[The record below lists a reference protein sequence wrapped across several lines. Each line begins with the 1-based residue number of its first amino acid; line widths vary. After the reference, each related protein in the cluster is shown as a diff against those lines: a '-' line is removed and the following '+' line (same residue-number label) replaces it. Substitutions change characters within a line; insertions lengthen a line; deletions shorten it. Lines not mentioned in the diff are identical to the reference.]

1 MKEDNTPDIENAI
14 IDGIIKEAEQDDFEF
29 GVALKSISDEDFNA
43 IIERD
48 HRPKGKSA
56 LGRLWRRY
64 RPWCVAAIAAVAAVL
79 IILLP
84 SINSMNAKLCES
96 ALYASAEYTTTS
108 RAGVDVMNVSLD
120 ELKKGLPELENRY
133 YDCIK
138 GDLIVGDIKE
148 PGWDLTVAYLRL
160 HKKGKAINVL
170 KTLSNTYPDTPF
182 GDHCQ
187 ALLTQL
193 Q

>member
-1 MKEDNTPDIENAI
+1 MKEDKTPNIEKVI
-14 IDGIIKEAEQDDFEF
+14 IDGIIKEAEQDDLEF

-48 HRPKGKSA
+48 RRPKGKSA
-56 LGRLWRRY
+56 AGPLWRRY
-64 RPWCVAAIAAVAAVL
+64 RPWCVSAVAAVL

-84 SINSMNAKLCES
+84 GINSMNAKLCEA

-108 RAGVDVMNVSLD
+108 RAGFDVMNVSLD
-120 ELKKGLPELENRY
+120 ELKEKLPELESRY

-138 GDLIVGDIKE
+138 DDRIVGDIKE

-160 HKKGKAINVL
+160 HKKGKAIKVL
-170 KTLSNTYPDTPF
+170 KTLSSTYPNTPF

-187 ALLTQL
+187 ALLNQL

>member
-1 MKEDNTPDIENAI
+1 MKEDKTPDIEKVI
-14 IDGIIKEAEQDDFEF
+14 IDGIIKEAQQDDLEF
-29 GVALKSISDEDFNA
+29 GVALKSISDEDFKA

-48 HRPKGKSA
+48 RRPQYKNPLA
-56 LGRLWRRY
+56 RLWY
-64 RPWCVAAIAAVAAVL
+64 LHRPWCVSAVAAVAAVL

-84 SINSMNAKLCES
+84 SINSMNAKLCEA

-108 RAGVDVMNVSLD
+108 RAGFDVMNVSLD
-120 ELKKGLPELENRY
+120 ELKEKLPELESRY

-138 GDLIVGDIKE
+138 DDRIIGDIKE

-160 HKKGKAINVL
+160 HKKGKAIKVL
-170 KTLSNTYPDTPF
+170 KTLSSTYPDTPF
-182 GDHCQ
+182 GDHCK
-187 ALLTQL
+187 ALLNQL